1 MQETSPTTSLLH
13 VHASTV
19 SDTLGELDRP
29 GFFEECRKR
38 YRAAGFGE
46 PGAAEFRSWR
56 KSWKPL
62 VEALAKA
69 GLGDLWL
76 YLEFSAADGVC
87 RFDALLL
94 GKRSDARLAAV
105 VVELKQWTDV
115 KVLSKYLVRLRFP
128 DGSIEDEL
136 NPVAQVGG
144 YVNFLR
150 RRFSHDFFDLESRG
164 VVFLHNATA
173 QQVSGL
179 TTDPDAEFP
188 IVSGQDADG
197 SPGGVELARLLQAD
211 GISALALSDVEA
223 FETADW
229 SISQSLLN
237 KLADTLRDNTRF
249 PLVGDQQ
256 KAYVAVRH
264 TVEMALER
272 SQRQVVLVK
281 GGPGSGKTVL
291 AIQLLAFFLKRGSKP
306 RYITPSGTLVKQLR
320 RESGDAVYHDRFQL
334 PGAVVKDSLIVLFDE
349 VHRLKRAGGGFAK
362 QLGTHFNNVPVVVA
376 FLDERQIVRPDE
388 GVTEEE
394 IVVAAQAEGARV
406 VTYDLAGH
414 FRCGGSRSFA
424 TWVDDL
430 LYGVPR
436 RWEAPDYDLGVA
448 ESPSELELWLE
459 DCLSR
464 RRVPRISAGYC
475 WPWKKAKVKP
485 PLPEVRIEWRHGQ
498 NGSLQLWERPW
509 NLNFVLRDDDGE
521 EIAPESQMWATQPGG
536 ENQIGC
542 IYTAQGL
549 EYDDAGVILGPDLVW
564 RGDRWQADP
573 GHSED
578 WVMRDTTPEQ
588 YLTYA
593 RNIYR
598 VLMTRGMG
606 SCRLYSTDQETQEF
620 LTSLMPKVVLR
631 TPGPRRAT
639 TIRVRPTS

>member
-1 MQETSPTTSLLH
+1 MPETAPTTSLLH
-13 VHASTV
+13 IHAATV
-19 SDTLGELDRP
+19 SDTLSELDRP
-29 GFFEECRKR
+29 GFFEECRER

-46 PGAAEFRSWR
+46 PSTAEFRSWR
-56 KSWKPL
+56 MSWKPL

-76 YLEFSAADGVC
+76 YLECSAADGAS

-94 GKRSDARLAAV
+94 GKRSDTRLVAA

-128 DGSIEDEL
+128 DGSTDEAL

-144 YVNFLR
+144 YVHFLR
-150 RRFSHDFFDLESRG
+150 RRFSHDSFDLESRG

-173 QQVSGL
+173 QQVSDL

-188 IVSGQDADG
+188 IVSGQEADE
-197 SPGGVELARLLQAD
+197 SPGGVELARLLRVV
-211 GISALALSDVEA
+211 GISAPAPSDVEA
-223 FETADW
+223 FEAADW
-229 SISQSLLN
+229 SINQSLLD
-237 KLADTLRDNTRF
+237 KLSDTLRNNTRF
-249 PLVGDQQ
+249 ALVGGQQ

-264 TVEMALER
+264 AVETALQQR
-272 SQRQVVLVK
+272 QRQVVLVK

-291 AIQLLAFFLKRGSKP
+291 AVQLLAFFLSRGTKP

-320 RESGDAVYHDRFQL
+320 SESGDILYHDYFQL
-334 PGAVVKDSLIVLFDE
+334 PGSVVKDSLIVLFDE
-349 VHRLKRAGGGFAK
+349 VHRLKRAGGGFARH
-362 QLGTHFNNVPVVVA
+362 LGTHFRNVPVVVA

-388 GVTEEE
+388 GVTEKE
-394 IVVAAQAEGARV
+394 VLAAARAEGARV
-406 VTYDLAGH
+406 VTYDLAGN
-414 FRCGGSRSFA
+414 FRCSGSRSFA

-436 RWEAPDYDLGVA
+436 RWEGPDYDLGVA
-448 ESPSELELWLE
+448 ENPSELELWLE

-464 RRVPRISAGYC
+464 RRVPRISAGFC
-475 WPWKKAKVKP
+475 WPWKKVKVKP

-498 NGSLQLWERPW
+498 NGSPQVWKRPW
-509 NLNFVLRDDDGE
+509 NLNFVLRDDHGE
-521 EIAPESQMWATQPGG
+521 EIAPESQMWATQSGG

-542 IYTAQGL
+542 VYTAQGL
-549 EYDDAGVILGPDLVW
+549 EYDDAGVILGPDFVW
-564 RGDRWQADP
+564 RDDRWQADP

-578 WVMRDTTPEQ
+578 WVMRDTTREQ

-606 SCRLYSTDQETQEF
+606 SCRLYSTDEETQEF
-620 LTSLMPKVVLR
+620 LTSLMPKA
-631 TPGPRRAT
+631 RA
-639 TIRVRPTS
+639 